1 MMKTTLLETDGKL
14 VAVLAGELDTVAA
27 AETDAALQPLV
38 DSVGTDLVFD
48 CTELEYIT
56 SSGLNI
62 LMNLLKAAQPKGERV
77 ILKNVNEGIRNVLEL
92 TGFVSYFEFE

>member
-1 MMKTTLLETDGKL
+1 MMKTTLLETDGKM
-14 VAVLAGELDTVAA
+14 VVVLSGELDTVAA
-27 AETDAALQPLV
+27 AETEAALQPLF
-38 DSVGTDLVFD
+38 DCVGKDLVLD

-62 LMNLLKAAQPKGERV
+62 LMNLLKTAQPKGERV
-77 ILKNVNEGIRNVLEL
+77 ILKNVNEGIRNILDL